1 MPEYNGNVKK
11 AFAAESFYDSPTTLE
26 TDTINFD
33 IQEVYYSSK
42 GTIVN
47 KDNTLR

>member
-1 MPEYNGNVKK
+1 MN
-11 AFAAESFYDSPTTLE
+11 SPDATLE

-33 IQEVYYSSK
+33 RNIQEVYYSSK

-47 KDNTLR
+47 KDNTLRSKSGNIT